1 MNEGKKSGKTK
12 DITAA
17 TLHILAMV
25 FMLMDHMW
33 ATVFPAQ
40 SWLTCV
46 GRLAYPIFA
55 FLVVEG
61 YFHTHSF
68 RCYLLRLLLF
78 AAISEF
84 PFDLMYDGSMFY
96 PFHQNVLWTFLIA
109 LLCIRLMELLRDK
122 YNRWV
127 YGIGCVAISFLG
139 YLLGTLGMVDYYGSG
154 ILIVLVFYFFR
165 RRRWYCL
172 LGQII
177 TLSYIN
183 IWMLQGRY
191 YPITISGRTF
201 DFYQQSLALL
211 ALIPIWLYHGRQG
224 HHSKGF
230 QYTCYAFYPF
240 HMLVLALLSIIAM
253 G

>member
-1 MNEGKKSGKTK
+1 
-12 DITAA
+12 
-17 TLHILAMV
+17 
-25 FMLMDHMW
+25 
-33 ATVFPAQ
+33 
-40 SWLTCV
+40 
-46 GRLAYPIFA
+46 
-55 FLVVEG
+55 
-61 YFHTHSF
+61 
-68 RCYLLRLLLF
+68 
-78 AAISEF
+78 
-84 PFDLMYDGSMFY
+84 
-96 PFHQNVLWTFLIA
+96 
-109 LLCIRLMELLRDK
+109 
-122 YNRWV
+122 
-127 YGIGCVAISFLG
+127 
-139 YLLGTLGMVDYYGSG
+139 
-154 ILIVLVFYFFR
+154 VLVFYFFR
-165 RRRWYCL
+165 QRRWYCL

-230 QYTCYAFYPF
+230 QYICYAFYPF